1 MMSERMKPRQNEV
14 RTAAEIRDQTDCFDI
29 VSFQSTAHEVEDHQF
44 TKTDPRTVF
53 LLAFLAGMGAVLA
66 LAAAHW
72 LMERS
77 IDVGLMP
84 PAPAL
89 QKYVD

>member
-1 MMSERMKPRQNEV
+1 MSERLASAQGV
-14 RTAAEIRDQTDCFDI
+14 SGSSAEGESQIDGSDI
-29 VSFQSTAHEVEDHQF
+29 VLFHSTAHEVEDHQF
-44 TKTDPRTVF
+44 TKTDPRSVF
-53 LLAFLAGMGAVLA
+53 VLALLAGLGAVLA

-77 IDVGLMP
+77 IDAGLMP